1 MTPSEFIQNRR
12 INRAAT
18 LLQERPDLL
27 VNEISDRLGFASTI
41 YFSRC
46 FKAEVRSIAC
56 PIQEERAVETR

>member
-27 VNEISDRLGFASTI
+27 VNEISDRLGCLDHI
-41 YFSRC
+41 L
-46 FKAEVRSIAC
+46 
-56 PIQEERAVETR
+56 QQML